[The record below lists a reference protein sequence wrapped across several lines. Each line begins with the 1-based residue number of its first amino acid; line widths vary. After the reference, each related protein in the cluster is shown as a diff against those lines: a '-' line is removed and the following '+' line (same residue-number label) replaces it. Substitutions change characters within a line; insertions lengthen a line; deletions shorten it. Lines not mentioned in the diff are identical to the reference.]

1 MHPLFP
7 SLFLAATTVV
17 TRVPADCSPVP
28 LYEGGQ
34 PHGAVCP
41 ANAPDATIVS
51 LADDWA
57 PGVFGEE
64 AERPPAY
71 RARFVALANE
81 TFGEGDDWQSARSDR
96 YFELFG
102 VFPSFAVIRA
112 RLLDEA
118 RHRCHAGI
126 DGAALSSRTRPHGGE
141 GADAPAI
148 EVAQAHLRC
157 ERLLAG
163 GRAGAFD
170 VPTSVALRIYQRR
183 HMLPSPGTLDRETRQ
198 TLATDSRELDFRT
211 LLRTLRER
219 VVDATGLIE
228 DGSARNAP
236 EQILGRWIESP
247 EYRTSLRPAPLPTG
261 APDLIARATE
271 AAAVALGWTSPEAA
285 AHALALPLPPLVAL
299 RLPALPPYHGPA
311 MRLRAEIDRGDVW
324 TSFPLDAEG
333 QRRPSPARWRPCLT
347 LFAATERGEVALVRW
362 PTTIG
367 AWKPEKVGD
376 DRELLRYKPSPTG
389 RWYWRELVAGPAWLP
404 PPTTPDRE
412 LLRRN
417 ATGAW
422 AVDQDSIGPG
432 YRSAFGLAALLH
444 QRPAGAD
451 APYFDFGIRT
461 HGSGNYRSILRGSS
475 HGCHRLFNHLA
486 LRLGS
491 FVLAHAEHEPRGE
504 MAERYA
510 RTLHH
515 NGRTFHLRVRSRGY
529 LYVLTQPIPVD
540 VLPGR
545 IVRSRP
551 IPGVRPA
558 PVPST

>member
-7 SLFLAATTVV
+7 TLFVAASTIVS
-17 TRVPADCSPVP
+17 RAPEECPPVP
-28 LYEGGQ
+28 LYERGQ
-34 PHGAVCP
+34 THEQVCGA
-41 ANAPDATIVS
+41 AHATIVS

-57 PGVFGEE
+57 PGVFGDP
-64 AERPPAY
+64 ADRPPAY

-81 TFGEGDDWQSARSDR
+81 RLGDGADWASARSDR

-102 VFPSFAVIRA
+102 VSPSFSVIRA
-112 RLLDEA
+112 RLLDDE
-118 RHRCHAGI
+118 RHRCHAAI
-126 DGAALSSRTRPHGGE
+126 D
-141 GADAPAI
+141 DAPLLLTAGSAGARAAADKAAI
-148 EVAQAHLRC
+148 ATAQAHLRC
-157 ERLLAG
+157 ERMLAG
-163 GRAGAFD
+163 GRPGVFDGA
-170 VPTSVALRIYQRR
+170 TATALKLYQRR
-183 HMLPSPGTLDRETRQ
+183 HMLPSPGSMDRETRQ
-198 TLATDSRELDFRT
+198 ALATDSRELDFRT
-211 LLRTLRER
+211 LLRALRER

-236 EQILGRWIESP
+236 EPVLGRWIESG
-247 EYRTSLRPAPLPTG
+247 EYRTILRAEPLPTG

-285 AHALALPLPPLVAL
+285 TRLLERPLPPQVAL
-299 RLPALPPYHGPA
+299 RLPPLPPYHGET

-333 QRRPSPARWRPCLT
+333 QPRPSPARRRPCLT
-347 LFAATERGEVALVRW
+347 LFAATDEGEVALVRW

-367 AWKPEKVGD
+367 AWKPEKIGRD
-376 DRELLRYKPSPTG
+376 QETLRYKPSPTG

-412 LLRRN
+412 LVHRN
-417 ATGAW
+417 AQGAW
-422 AVDQDSIGPG
+422 TIDEEGVGPG

-444 QRPAGAD
+444 QRPVASRAD
-451 APYFDFGIRT
+451 TSYFDFGIRT

-491 FVLAHAEHEPRGE
+491 FVLAHTEHEPRGE
-504 MAERYA
+504 MAENFA
-510 RTLHH
+510 RTLHWKGH
-515 NGRTFHLRVRSRGY
+515 TFHLRVRSRGY
-529 LYVLTQPIPVD
+529 LYLLKEPIPVD

-551 IPGVRPA
+551 LPAATPA
-558 PVPST
+558 PST